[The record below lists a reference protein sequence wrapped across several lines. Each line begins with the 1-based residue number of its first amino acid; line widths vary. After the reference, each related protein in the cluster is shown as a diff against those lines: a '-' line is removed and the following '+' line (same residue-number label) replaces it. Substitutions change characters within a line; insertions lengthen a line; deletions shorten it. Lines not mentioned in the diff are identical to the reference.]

1 MLKLWSLIA
10 DLDRESLLEKYY
22 TQEELRGSVAV
33 RVMKSGSPPY
43 VTWGGT
49 SGKIS
54 RGLDQLI
61 NSPTKVNMQGIHI
74 MHTSNYF
81 IERWPHLSLGTW
93 YWLIVS
99 SIAASCFHSKTLC
112 RVMTASFIF
121 LRILFSSSISSL
133 WRSFWEDV
141 RLTASANWAVVAQRE
156 EASHLLWPSCLLVSS
171 LLDLSANTKLC
182 FFISKNWGL
191 QRGQKI

>member
-22 TQEELRGSVAV
+22 TKEELWGSIAV

-93 YWLIVS
+93 YWLSVS

-141 RLTASANWAVVAQRE
+141 RLTASANWAVVAQQE
-156 EASHLLWPSCLLVSS
+156 EASHLLWPSCLLFSCWICPQILNSV
-171 LLDLSANTKLC
+171 
-182 FFISKNWGL
+182 FFFNKKFL
-191 QRGQKI
+191 EV